1 MWTIVVVAGVVL
13 AVLMRWR
20 LSGLRWNDFMIL
32 RITRAYAQLWHR
44 WSCNRP
50 APFPPQGPFLVIANH
65 TCSADPPFLL
75 AGCRRTLS
83 FLVAREHYR
92 VHPVVLWALEYLQCV
107 AVTRNGRDPVAL
119 RQALRRLDQGLGVCL
134 FPEGN
139 LSGVAK
145 NRFLSAKQGIAFL
158 ALHKRVPVYPAYIAG
173 GPRTEALLSSWVRPS
188 RKAVRVTFGPPID
201 LSSYYNRAITR
212 RLIAE
217 VTEVVMQRIRSL
229 DPDGAGP

>member
-1 MWTIVVVAGVVL
+1 MWIVVVVAGVAAAIWV
-13 AVLMRWR
+13 RWR
-20 LSGLRWNDFMIL
+20 LSGLRWYDFL
-32 RITRAYAQLWHR
+32 VLHGARVYSQLWHR

-50 APFPPQGPFLVIANH
+50 APFPAQGPLLVIANH
-65 TCSADPPFLL
+65 TCSADPTFLL
-75 AGCRRTLS
+75 AGCKRTLS
-83 FLVAREHYR
+83 FLVAREHYA
-92 VHPVVLWALEYLQCV
+92 VHPLVRRLLDYLHCV

-139 LSGVAK
+139 LSAVAT

-173 GPRTEALLSSWVRPS
+173 GPRTEQLLYSWVWPS
-188 RKAVRVTFGPPID
+188 RKAVRVVFGPPVD
-201 LSSYYNRAITR
+201 LSVYYQRPITR

-217 VTEVVMQRIRSL
+217 VTELLMQCIREL
-229 DPDGAGP
+229 QP